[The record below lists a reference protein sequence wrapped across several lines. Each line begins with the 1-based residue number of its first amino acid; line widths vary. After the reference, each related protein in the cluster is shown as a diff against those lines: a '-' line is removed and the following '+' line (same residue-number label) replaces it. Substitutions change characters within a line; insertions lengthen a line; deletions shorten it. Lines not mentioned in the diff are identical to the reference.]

1 MSDVLNN
8 LDKFNEINKQEAAAI
23 ARGLIEQPNK
33 QQEIAEREN
42 ELVMQLGS
50 QLHDTWRASRKLEDG
65 TFDPRIK
72 TTKDAK
78 YIESKGTDQVDI
90 ANTDFSELPED
101 WQGENKRAAEVVMK
115 LIFDRLRDTGQFDE
129 TFIEEVSAK
138 IHDAWLERN
147 GTWAPESQKLPYEEL
162 SEEEKQKD
170 RDQVL
175 AGLEVLRGAV
185 AKYSNEN
192 MKN

>member
-1 MSDVLNN
+1 MSDILNN
-8 LDKFNEINKQEAAAI
+8 LDKFNKMTPEDAANAAA
-23 ARGLIEQPNK
+23 RLIEQPNR
-33 QQEIAEREN
+33 QEEIAAREN

-72 TTKDAK
+72 TTKDVK
-78 YIESKGTDQVDI
+78 YIESQGTDQVDI
-90 ANTDFSELPED
+90 ANTDFSELPKD
-101 WQGENKRAAEVVMK
+101 WQGENRAAAEVVMK
-115 LIFDRLRDTGQFDE
+115 LIFDELRNGGEFAPS
-129 TFIEEVSAK
+129 FIEQASAK
-138 IHDAWLERN
+138 VHDAWLERN
-147 GTWAPESQKLPYEEL
+147 GAWAPESQKLPYEEL

-175 AGLEVLRGAV
+175 AGLKILKNAV